1 MPGNNE
7 ILYNRILL
15 NRRLIV
21 MQIYESIIMLLDIV
35 SLYIFILSIFFFI
48 S

>member
-1 MPGNNE
+1 
-7 ILYNRILL
+7 
-15 NRRLIV
+15 

-35 SLYIFILSIFFFI
+35 SLYIFILFIFFFI